1 MTQSQTR
8 ATKKEVL
15 NDFNAVVNEAEQLL
29 KSVANEGGEKANALR
44 VRLEQNLA
52 SAKQRLHNIE
62 DTLVEKT
69 KVAAQATDDY
79 VRNQP
84 WQSVAIVGGLG
95 VVVGVAMS
103 LLLNRR

>member
-29 KSVANEGGEKANALR
+29 KSVASEGGDKANALR
-44 VRLEQNLA
+44 GKLEQNLA
-52 SAKQRLHNIE
+52 VAKQRLLNIE
-62 DTLVEKT
+62 DTLMEKT
-69 KVAAQATDDY
+69 KAAAQVTDDY

-84 WQSVAIVGGLG
+84 WQSIAVVGGLG
-95 VVVGVAMS
+95 VAVGVAMG
-103 LLLNRR
+103 LLMNRR